1 MFHWIY
7 HTPLWLLATMF
18 CLFFLGMTWIGLVV
32 MRPIVDRWVGA
43 DEGWNHVMGHVIAS
57 HGVLYGILL
66 ALLALGALEN
76 RARLIETVG
85 REAAS
90 LGSLYRNVSGY
101 PEPIRSEL
109 SAMLREYCSY
119 VIDVG
124 WEEQRRGE
132 IPKEG
137 VGRMNV
143 FQATLLPFEPKTKG
157 QEILHAQTLYEYNKF
172 IEGRRLRISSAEHG
186 LPGPM
191 WWVVAAGAL
200 LGILLTLMLHVR
212 RFWAHFVL
220 AGSLALTTG
229 LVVFLLTALD
239 QPLRGGIH
247 VTPEAFEIL
256 RENLMNPTTQAEGPG
271 P

>member
-7 HTPLWLLATMF
+7 HIPLWLLAALF
-18 CLFFLGMTWIGLVV
+18 CLFFLGLTWIGLVV
-32 MRPIVDRWVGA
+32 MRPVVNRWVGA
-43 DEGWNHVMGHVIAS
+43 GEGWNDVMGHVIAS

-90 LGSLYRNVSGY
+90 LGSLYRCVSAY

-109 SAMLREYCSY
+109 MASLRDYCSY
-119 VIDVG
+119 VIDIA
-124 WEEQRRGE
+124 WEEQRRGV
-132 IPKEG
+132 IPHEG
-137 VGRMNV
+137 VERMNA
-143 FQATLLPFEPKTKG
+143 FQARLFPFEPQTKS
-157 QEILHAQTLYEYNKF
+157 QELLHAQSLYEYNKF
-172 IEGRRLRISSAEHG
+172 IEARRHRISSAEHG

-200 LGILLTLMLHVR
+200 LGIVLTLLLHIP
-212 RFWAHFVL
+212 RFSAHFVL

-229 LVVFLLTALD
+229 LVVFLLAALD
-239 QPLRGGIH
+239 QPLRGGISVH
-247 VTPEAFEIL
+247 PEAFEIL
-256 RENLMNPTTQAEGPG
+256 RESLMKPTTQDGSSH
-271 P
+271 